1 MRDGGRRAGFIPVA
15 LPGADLDAVVRRL
28 DEMGL
33 VGAAVDGHRLGLHD
47 VVVAR
52 VVGGEDH
59 AWVLRGPDDEDQ
71 TIALD
76 ELTRELASRWPGTLV
91 GSDFFDRHAVSDP
104 VLVSTDVPRATVA
117 VTPRADLMLGVFA
130 KATGTTFHE
139 AVVDDRLLV
148 DMTGGSTVVL
158 DGLVDALV
166 NAKGRSV
173 VLWKVGDHVAM
184 HAMRK
189 GHHAAAH
196 VWTSTWTP
204 FGHPDLDDLR
214 DPEITGDAAAFG
226 DVLGLS
232 PERIVDLRAM
242 MRRETPDLVELVG
255 ILDLPTTVVDVLDRR
270 ITVADLPG
278 AVLAEP
284 RSMRDSLSGSEHDPA
299 WMKSLEEGPR
309 ELRPWYLVTSLL
321 TLLLGVFLLIG
332 WLAGG
337 SAFWGVIGLVLT
349 LGTFIDVPVRWR
361 LKRRRA
367 T

>member
-1 MRDGGRRAGFIPVA
+1 MRAGGRRAAFIPIAV
-15 LPGADLDAVVRRL
+15 PGADLEAVVLRL
-28 DEMGL
+28 GEMGL
-33 VGAAVDGHRLGLHD
+33 AGAAVDGHRLGLHD
-47 VVVAR
+47 VVVTR
-52 VVGGEDH
+52 VIGGEDDV
-59 AWVLRGPDDEDQ
+59 WVLRGPDDEDQ
-71 TIALD
+71 VIALD
-76 ELTRELASRWPGTLV
+76 ELTRDLADRWPGTLV
-91 GSDFFDRHAVSDP
+91 GSDFFDRHAVLDP
-104 VLVSTDVPRATVA
+104 ILVSTDVPRATVA

-139 AVVDDRLLV
+139 AVVDDRLVV
-148 DMTGGSTVVL
+148 DMNGGSSVVL

-166 NAKGRSV
+166 NARGRSV
-173 VLWKVGDHVAM
+173 VLWKVGDHVAL

-196 VWTSTWTP
+196 VWTSSWAP

-214 DPEITGDAAAFG
+214 DPEITGDAAVFG

-232 PERIVDLRAM
+232 PPQVVDLRAM
-242 MRRETPDLVELVG
+242 MRRETPDLAQLAQ
-255 ILDLPTTVVDVLDRR
+255 ILDLPPVVVDVLDRT
-270 ITVADLPG
+270 ISVADLPG

-284 RSMRDSLSGSEHDPA
+284 RSLRDSMRGSEHDPA
-299 WMKSLEEGPR
+299 WMKSFEAGPR
-309 ELRPWYLVTSLL
+309 ELRPWYLMTSLL

-349 LGTFIDVPVRWR
+349 AGTVIDVPIRWR

-367 T
+367 A